1 MSLQDLI
8 KMTASLSR
16 ISNANS
22 NIKEFFN
29 ECVEKSKGNSNE
41 ADEETLMYCIKK
53 DADFI
58 SKFIELVE
66 QETQKE
72 NRVLMTFK
80 TLDEMNAFI
89 KAGNECGKS
98 WFEDDVVKCYC
109 YKFAAVKK
117 TKKSVMTRAWIIAKE
132 AAAKF
137 GGSSKS
143 YFAQSLKMAWSE

>member
-1 MSLQDLI
+1 MNLQDLI

-22 NIKEFFN
+22 NTKEFFN
-29 ECVEKSKGNSNE
+29 ECVEANKGSDNE
-41 ADEETLMYCIKK
+41 ADEETLAYYIKK

-66 QETQKE
+66 QETQKA

-98 WFEDDVVKCYC
+98 WFEDDVVKCYL
-109 YKFAAVKK
+109 YK
-117 TKKSVMTRAWIIAKE
+117 
-132 AAAKF
+132 
-137 GGSSKS
+137 
-143 YFAQSLKMAWSE
+143 